1 MVPVAN
7 AILLLALVTM
17 IYATLGVNFF
27 GGKVCSTAADRR
39 TGDDA
44 GVGSVCDDEMN
55 PYFAKFSISL
65 LSMFQ
70 VCTGDAWVGFL
81 SVSIRSSPH
90 FPSPSFLVFPTTLH
104 RVYQAKPRM
113 LSLRGLAWYKWD

>member
-1 MVPVAN
+1 MQSVVPVAN

-27 GGKVCSTAADRR
+27 GGKVCSTATDRR
-39 TGDDA
+39 AGDDA
-44 GVGSVCDDEMN
+44 GMDSVCDDEMN

-81 SVSIRSSPH
+81 FVSIR
-90 FPSPSFLVFPTTLH
+90 
-104 RVYQAKPRM
+104 R
-113 LSLRGLAWYKWD
+113 LS